1 LIIYFGRANERGDG
15 SVYGKVAHFGR
26 QKASKGDETVL
37 DLELP
42 RIMKKTTRGHLGC
55 YEIGPV
61 LAGFSRSLASALR
74 RVLLSSL
81 EGAAITSIL
90 IEGVQHEF
98 QDIPNV
104 KEDVPDIV
112 QNIKK
117 IRIRCYSNHPVT
129 VHLDVQGEH
138 EVTARDIITPS
149 SVEIVTLSAPIA
161 TLDNANA
168 HLVMDMTAASG
179 RGFISADMQAEQ
191 SKEEQPIGVILL
203 DALYSPIVKAH
214 FTLEELCR
222 GRSANLDTIV
232 LEVTTDGTIS
242 PDEALRQSANILRQ
256 QFAVVANNRYE
267 TNAPKKPRH
276 LSDILIPSS
285 IYNLPVED
293 LGMSLRPTNALR
305 RTGITKVG
313 QLLVMDEQEAT
324 AIRNFGEKSLQEL
337 VSSLKSLDL
346 LPTDEK

>member
-1 LIIYFGRANERGDG
+1 
-15 SVYGKVAHFGR
+15 
-26 QKASKGDETVL
+26 VL

-42 RIMKKTTRGHLGC
+42 HITKKTTRGNYGC

-61 LAGFSRSLASALR
+61 EACFSTALASALR
-74 RVLLSSL
+74 RVLLTSL
-81 EGAAITSIL
+81 EGAAITSIK

-117 IRIRCYSNHPVT
+117 IRLRCYSSHPVT
-129 VHLDVQGEH
+129 VHLDVQGER
-138 EVTARDIITPS
+138 EVTARDIITPG
-149 SVEIVTLSAPIA
+149 SVEIVTPSAHIA
-161 TLDNANA
+161 TLDNVNA
-168 HLVMDMTAASG
+168 HQVQGMTVASG
-179 RGFISADMQAEQ
+179 HGFISADRQAEQ
-191 SKEEQPIGVILL
+191 RTERPPRGVILV

-214 FTLEELCR
+214 FTLEEMHR

-232 LEVTTDGTIS
+232 LSITTDGTIS

-256 QFAVVANNRYE
+256 QFVVVANNKYE
-267 TNAPKKPRH
+267 TDRPKKPRH

-285 IYNLPVED
+285 IYDLPVED
-293 LGMSLRPTNALR
+293 LGMSLRPTNALKR
-305 RTGITKVG
+305 IGITKVG

-324 AIRNFGEKSLQEL
+324 TIRRFGEKILQEL
-337 VSSLKSLDL
+337 VSCLKSLKL